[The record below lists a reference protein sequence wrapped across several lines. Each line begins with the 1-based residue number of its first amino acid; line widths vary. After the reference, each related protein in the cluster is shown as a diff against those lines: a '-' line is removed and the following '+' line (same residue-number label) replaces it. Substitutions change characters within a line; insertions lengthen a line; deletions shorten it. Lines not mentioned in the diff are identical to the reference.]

1 MSWQLVARKDF
12 EDTVRSKMIWSIVA
26 VFVLLMGIVGVGTTA
41 GGSGDPTASDVI
53 GLFVSL
59 AGNLLIPVTALVV
72 GYMAIVGERQSGSL
86 RVLFGLS
93 HNRRDVVAGK
103 YASRI
108 SVMVLVALVTLSVAA
123 VMILGIVGSLPLGTF
138 GPFLVLTVLL
148 AAAFTALAVG
158 VSAMTDTRMQAM
170 GGAIGSYVGFAL
182 LWHPFVAGVHYLI
195 EGELAGLD
203 APGWYFLLLRL
214 DPMTAYRQ
222 SISALTEQYQWP
234 LIGWTNIVEDIP
246 AEQAGGENLL
256 LANRVAGDLPFYLT
270 EWFGAVVLL
279 AWVVVPVALGYWRFQ
294 RADLN

>member
-93 HNRRDVVAGK
+93 HSRQDVVAGK

-108 SVMVLVALVTLSVAA
+108 SVMVLVALVTLAVAG
-123 VMILGIVGSLPLGTF
+123 VMILGVVGSLPLATF
-138 GPFLVLTVLL
+138 VSFLVLTVLL

-158 VSAMTDTRMQAM
+158 VSATTDTRMQAM

-182 LWHPFVAGVHYLI
+182 LWHPFVAGVHYLV

-222 SISALTEQYQWP
+222 SISLLTEQYQWP
-234 LIGWTNIVEDIP
+234 LIGWTNIVDDIP
-246 AEQAGGENLL
+246 AEQAAGENLL
-256 LANRVAGDLPFYLT
+256 LTNRVAGDLPVYLT

-279 AWVVVPVALGYWRFQ
+279 AWVVVPAALGYWRFQ

>member
-12 EDTVRSKMIWSIVA
+12 EDTIRSKMIWSIVG

-41 GGSGDPTASDVI
+41 GGSGDPSAVDVI

-72 GYMAIVGERQSGSL
+72 GYMAVVGERQSGSL
-86 RVLFGLS
+86 RVLFGLG
-93 HNRRDVVAGK
+93 HNRKDVVAGK
-103 YASRI
+103 YVSRVA
-108 SVMVLVALVTLSVAA
+108 VMVLVSLVTLAVAG
-123 VMILGIVGSLPLGTF
+123 VMILGLVGSVPVETF

-148 AAAFTALAVG
+148 AMAFTALAVG
-158 VSAMTDTRMQAM
+158 ISSMTDTRMQAM
-170 GGAIGSYVGFAL
+170 GGAIGSYVGFSL
-182 LWHPFVAGVHYLI
+182 LWHPFVAGVHYLV

-203 APGWYFLLLRL
+203 APSWYFLLLRL

-222 SISALTEQYQWP
+222 SISMLTEQYQWP

-246 AEQAGGENLL
+246 QEQLAQESLL
-256 LANRVAGDLPFYLT
+256 VSNRVAGELPFYLT
-270 EWFGAVVLL
+270 EWFGAVILL
-279 AWVVVPVALGYWRFQ
+279 AWVVVPAAVGYWRFE

>member
-26 VFVLLMGIVGVGTTA
+26 VFVLLMGIVAVGTTA
-41 GGSGDPTASDVI
+41 GGSGDPTPEDVI

-123 VMILGIVGSLPLGTF
+123 VMILGLVGSLPLGTF

-158 VSAMTDTRMQAM
+158 ISAMTDTRMQAM
-170 GGAIGSYVGFAL
+170 GGAIGSYVGFSL
-182 LWHPFVAGVHYLI
+182 LWHPFVAGVHYLV

-203 APGWYFLLLRL
+203 APGWYFFLLRL
-214 DPMTAYRQ
+214 DPMAAYRQ
-222 SISALTEQYQWP
+222 SIGTLTEQYQWP

-246 AEQAGGENLL
+246 AEQAAGENLL
-256 LANRVAGDLPFYLT
+256 LTNRVAGDLPFYLT

-279 AWVVVPVALGYWRFQ
+279 AWIVVPVALGYWRFQ